1 LLHNLLRADKVKTIR
16 YENSI
21 ALIFIQF
28 IQFTQVAIFLIASLL
43 QRILPFPFY
52 FGKALP
58 L

>member
-1 LLHNLLRADKVKTIR
+1 LLRAEKVKTIR
-16 YENSI
+16 YGNSI

>member
-1 LLHNLLRADKVKTIR
+1 LLHNLLRADKVKIIR
-16 YENSI
+16 YGNSI
-21 ALIFIQF
+21 ALIF